1 MKVVDINS
9 ADKPLMTLKQLND
22 AIEGF
27 KVFAK
32 LNHSYYTNLIEQG
45 FTEAQALEIV
55 KAYKF

>member
-9 ADKPLMTLKQLND
+9 ADKPLMTMKQIND

-27 KVFAK
+27 KVFAQ
-32 LNHSYYTNLIEQG
+32 LNHNYYNSLIEQG

>member
-9 ADKPLMTLKQLND
+9 AEKPLMTLKQIND

-27 KVFAK
+27 KVFAQ
-32 LNHSYYTNLIEQG
+32 LNHSYYTSLIEQG

-55 KAYKF
+55 KTYKF